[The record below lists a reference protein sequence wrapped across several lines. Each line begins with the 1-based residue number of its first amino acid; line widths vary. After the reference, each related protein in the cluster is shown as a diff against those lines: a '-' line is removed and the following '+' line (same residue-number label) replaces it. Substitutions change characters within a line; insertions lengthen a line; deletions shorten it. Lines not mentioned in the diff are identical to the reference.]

1 MKIFS
6 QPYKLIAQYLFICL
20 VITST
25 KSQQSQYKYF
35 NYTESTGTLGAPPL
49 VADIKTYDD
58 GTLLV
63 HIIRNDSTQSSVD
76 CLNIQGMSLEQNL
89 YMRIIHLNGSVKEIN
104 PNLNLHPV
112 NYCLLNSNNTEYK
125 INKRNNFVTYL
136 KETQNNNTNILH
148 NIINPITIYPLQKQ
162 FILITYVKTKN
173 SSNITAYEEWA
184 DVVDWNGNIRS
195 TMHLGAWIN
204 STIQLNINKKLGFLR
219 FDSDQS
225 YWRWR
230 QYFIDDS
237 GNLTSGDKT
246 QMKTTDSMT
255 LYRYSNSPIT
265 IISTVDN
272 GYIIVTVFDGTLESD
287 NSDLLLPRGGL
298 YAFFIPYNDN
308 YTGTD
313 IYQISQPNMTI
324 SSVYC
329 DTTDIYIICIV
340 AVNSNI
346 TTHYVSISFDSSGVV
361 HSRKVISDLPNVTGL
376 SQQSWSAKILPFGG
390 FILGLTAYNN
400 IDNNTYHYIYA
411 YGVNNSQIPLKSSG
425 PFLTN
430 YFGANSITNNNTF
443 ILASPY
449 ANDNISWS
457 LLTIPVPTG
466 NIHNI
471 DYGYDNT
478 LVKQTIPSINST
490 VNSSTTTLNI
500 TFVYN
505 IALSTGNITIYKAS
519 DNSIRQ
525 RISATMQE
533 FCKIDGY
540 TVSIKIINNT
550 FNEHGEQYFVTMDNN
565 FVKRVQTNEP
575 LKGIHDGIWILN
587 SDNFVNPNI
596 YSDAIM
602 GSVRLTTDASKSFL
616 GRNQSAYINTLLDEF
631 ADKVPIHRSRLSTNY
646 KFEVLND
653 QIAIPIRID
662 MARNKTEKSS
672 SKAFSDLNNMITY
685 KNITTFSSGMT
696 NDLDQ
701 DYGFGLIEIIRN
713 YGNEYKVQIITGFI
727 IFIIFYL
734 ILNYKFKSKIF
745 EAISSAILGL
755 PNFIL
760 SVYFVIY
767 YSDDVPELYYISV
780 LHLSISLFTN
790 FHIAISTISRGFK
803 DAFIGEFYK
812 KNPIL
817 IAILT
822 IILTP
827 IDYEFLTIL
836 KYAPIFPIFTK
847 RIYRYEQIN
856 RLNIHEDIFEDA
868 IKCGAIVDII
878 KNSLQICI
886 QVHYYKSNYI
896 LVYHLVPL
904 LLLIMSCLKISII
917 IFNYVY
923 KKINLIIIHL
933 HIKGIIFMESVQNAI
948 NHIFLQPGVYV
959 ML

>member
-6 QPYKLIAQYLFICL
+6 QPYRLMAQYLFICL

-25 KSQQSQYKYF
+25 KSQQPQYKYF
-35 NYTESTGTLGAPPL
+35 NYTESILGAPPL

-63 HIIRNDSTQSSVD
+63 HIIRNDSTQSTAD
-76 CLNIQGMSLEQNL
+76 CLNIQGMSLEQQL

-125 INKRNNFVTYL
+125 INKLNNFVTYL

-148 NIINPITIYPLQKQ
+148 NIINPISIYPLQKP
-162 FILITYVKTKN
+162 FILVTYVKTKK

-219 FDSDQS
+219 FDSDQL

-237 GNLTSGDKT
+237 GNLVAGDKT
-246 QMKTTDSMT
+246 QMNTTDRMS

-287 NSDLLLPRGGL
+287 NSDSLLPRGGL
-298 YAFFIPYNDN
+298 YAFFIPYDNNYPGTSYNNN

-329 DTTDIYIICIV
+329 DTADILIMCIV
-340 AVNSNI
+340 SVNSNI
-346 TTHYVSISFDSSGVV
+346 TMHYVSIFFDSSGVV
-361 HSRKVISDLPNVTGL
+361 LSRKVISDLPNVIGL

-390 FILGLTAYNN
+390 FILGLTAYDY

-411 YGVNNSQIPLKSSG
+411 YNVSISQMPLKSPG

-430 YFGANSITNNNTF
+430 YFGANAITNNNTF
-443 ILASPY
+443 LLASPY
-449 ANDNISWS
+449 AIDNISWS
-457 LLTIPVPTG
+457 LLTILVPTG

-478 LVKQTIPSINST
+478 LVKQTTPSINSI

-500 TFVYN
+500 TFVYK

-519 DNSIRQ
+519 DHSIRQ
-525 RISATMQE
+525 RISATMRE
-533 FCKIDGY
+533 FCKIDGN
-540 TVSIKIINNT
+540 TVSIKILNNT
-550 FNEHGEQYFVTMDNN
+550 FNEYGEQYFVKMDSN
-565 FVKRVQTNEP
+565 FVRQVQTNEP
-575 LKGIHDGIWILN
+575 LKGIHYGIWILN
-587 SDNFVNPNI
+587 SDNFVNQNI

-602 GSVRLTTDASKSFL
+602 GSIRLTTDASKSFL
-616 GRNQSAYINTLLDEF
+616 KCNQSAYIDTLLDEF

-646 KFEVLND
+646 RFEVFNG
-653 QIAIPIRID
+653 QIAIPIRICV
-662 MARNKTEKSS
+662 ARNKTERSS
-672 SKAFSDLNNMITY
+672 SKLFSDLNNMIAY

-701 DYGFGLIEIIRN
+701 DYGFELIGKLMISFKKCR
-713 YGNEYKVQIITGFI
+713 K
-727 IFIIFYL
+727 
-734 ILNYKFKSKIF
+734 LNS
-745 EAISSAILGL
+745 
-755 PNFIL
+755 
-760 SVYFVIY
+760 
-767 YSDDVPELYYISV
+767 
-780 LHLSISLFTN
+780 
-790 FHIAISTISRGFK
+790 
-803 DAFIGEFYK
+803 
-812 KNPIL
+812 
-817 IAILT
+817 
-822 IILTP
+822 
-827 IDYEFLTIL
+827 
-836 KYAPIFPIFTK
+836 
-847 RIYRYEQIN
+847 
-856 RLNIHEDIFEDA
+856 
-868 IKCGAIVDII
+868 
-878 KNSLQICI
+878 
-886 QVHYYKSNYI
+886 
-896 LVYHLVPL
+896 
-904 LLLIMSCLKISII
+904 
-917 IFNYVY
+917 
-923 KKINLIIIHL
+923 
-933 HIKGIIFMESVQNAI
+933 
-948 NHIFLQPGVYV
+948 
-959 ML
+959 